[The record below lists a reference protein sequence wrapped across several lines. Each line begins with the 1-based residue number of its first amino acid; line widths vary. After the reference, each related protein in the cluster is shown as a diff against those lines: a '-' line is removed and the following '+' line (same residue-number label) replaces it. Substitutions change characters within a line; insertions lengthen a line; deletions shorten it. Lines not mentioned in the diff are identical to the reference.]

1 MGEQW
6 MPKVICEYCGKEF
19 NRPNAWLK
27 GRKLHFCSRKC
38 HSAWQVGKLKP
49 NKCGNKHPRW
59 KGGSSPRKFLKDGCE
74 LCGSKKNL
82 LVHHKDKDR
91 HNNNLSNLQTLCE
104 SCHNKVHNNVR
115 NFKEAYK
122 KLERDKYGRSKRQ
135 RENIPTSE

>member
-1 MGEQW
+1 

-49 NKCGNKHPRW
+49 NKCGN
-59 KGGSSPRKFLKDGCE
+59 GCE

-122 KLERDKYGRSKRQ
+122 KLERDKYGRFKRQ